1 MYILLINNNERKIKS
16 ISKWEESEVQF
27 NEPEWENIFELP
39 FKVSQ
44 ESKLRWLQFR
54 ILHRLFPCNYY
65 LHRLKLVDSPL
76 CDFLQERS

>member
-16 ISKWEESEVQF
+16 ILKWEESEVQF

-44 ESKLRWLQFR
+44 ESKLQ
-54 ILHRLFPCNYY
+54 RL
-65 LHRLKLVDSPL
+65 
-76 CDFLQERS
+76 